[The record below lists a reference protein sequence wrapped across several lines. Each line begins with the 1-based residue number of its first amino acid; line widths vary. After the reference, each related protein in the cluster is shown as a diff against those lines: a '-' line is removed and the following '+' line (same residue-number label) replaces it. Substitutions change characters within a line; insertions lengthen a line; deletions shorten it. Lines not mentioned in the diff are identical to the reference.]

1 VQALRTTSP
10 LERLNRIL
18 RQKARQVGT
27 FQSAQGLTAAV
38 VLVLVH
44 HAATALT
51 PVADLWTDA
60 LEAGLLAA

>member
-1 VQALRTTSP
+1 MEALRTTSP

-27 FQSAQGLTAAV
+27 FQSADGLTAAV

-44 HAATALT
+44 HGATVLT
-51 PVADLWTDA
+51 PADDLWTEV